1 MQTYSIR
8 WLRVNILI
16 VSVILLLII
25 YLGYIGGRITS
36 NGVFLSWPQPVNF
49 SQCKWPPTDIGDI
62 ENNRTFNIT
71 LCIQL
76 SANATYN
83 DKPKR
88 YQLSDLFSIPPTNG
102 TISFDEMPNLTRTIF
117 NTAKYPKI
125 YDTYPQDVP
134 IHTII
139 EQVKAGLP
147 VSYKPKYNHPIKIL
161 RTSGSVC
168 SGVTRHN
175 LVVVVKSGVHNFAAR
190 EEFRTF
196 MKNQTLSC
204 PFFRVGYVFSVGLPR
219 AHGGR
224 IFNRDGNIVN
234 LPGAA
239 GDALEKYDGKSNILM
254 DEINKEID
262 KYDDLILGDY
272 EDTYFNLSWKTVTNL
287 RWISAFCSK
296 NQGDFFMIID
306 DDHRMNLALVRNF
319 AKEVKTSYLRTSIH
333 GKIRGHDKAI
343 RSPSS
348 KNFVSY
354 REIPWDDALPY
365 PMGMSQLIGADI
377 VDDMAIATAYT
388 KYAYLNE
395 DVYLGLLAHKLGITI
410 RNVVSMFNHDE
421 YKNYEKKYSPMVAW
435 KRYF

>member
-1 MQTYSIR
+1 
-8 WLRVNILI
+8 
-16 VSVILLLII
+16 
-25 YLGYIGGRITS
+25 
-36 NGVFLSWPQPVNF
+36 
-49 SQCKWPPTDIGDI
+49 WPPTDIGDI
-62 ENNRTFNIT
+62 ENSRTFNVT

-76 SANATYN
+76 SADTTYN

-88 YQLSDLFSIPPTNG
+88 YQPSDLFGIPPTNE
-102 TISFDEMPNLTRTIF
+102 TISFDEMSNLPRITF

-134 IHTII
+134 IKTIV
-139 EQVKAGLP
+139 EQIKTGLP
-147 VSYKPKYNHPIKIL
+147 KPKYNYPIKTL
-161 RTSGSVC
+161 RTSSSAC
-168 SGVTRHN
+168 SNATRHN
-175 LVVVVKSGVHNFAAR
+175 LVVVVKSGVYNFAAR
-190 EEFRTF
+190 EEFRAF
-196 MKNQTLSC
+196 MKKETLLC
-204 PFFRVGYVFSVGLPR
+204 PSFRVGYAFSVGLPR

-224 IFNRDGNIVN
+224 SFNRDGNIAN
-234 LPGAA
+234 LPGVA
-239 GDALEKYDGKSNILM
+239 GDALEKYDGKSNIIM
-254 DEINKEID
+254 NKINMEVD
-262 KYDDLILGDY
+262 KYDDLIIGDY

-287 RWISAFCSK
+287 RWISAFCGK

-306 DDHRMNLALVRNF
+306 DDHRMNLSLVEKF
-319 AKEVKTSYLRTSIH
+319 AKGEKTSCLRTSIH
-333 GKIRGHDKAI
+333 GKIKSNDKAI

-395 DVYLGLLAHKLGITI
+395 DVYLGLLAHKLGITL

-421 YKNYEKKYSPMVAW
+421 YKNYKKKYSPMVAW
-435 KRYF
+435 KWYF

>member
-1 MQTYSIR
+1 MQAYLIR
-8 WLRVNILI
+8 RPRVNILI
-16 VSVILLLII
+16 ASVTLFFLI
-25 YLGYIGGRITS
+25 YLGYKGGRITS
-36 NGVFLSWPQPVNF
+36 IDLAAS
-49 SQCKWPPTDIGDI
+49 K
-62 ENNRTFNIT
+62 
-71 LCIQL
+71 
-76 SANATYN
+76 NAE
-83 DKPKR
+83 KR
-88 YQLSDLFSIPPTNG
+88 DL
-102 TISFDEMPNLTRTIF
+102 
-117 NTAKYPKI
+117 A
-125 YDTYPQDVP
+125 
-134 IHTII
+134 
-139 EQVKAGLP
+139 
-147 VSYKPKYNHPIKIL
+147 KPKYNYPIKIL
-161 RTSGSVC
+161 RTSSSVC

-190 EEFRTF
+190 EEFRAF

-204 PFFRVGYVFSVGLPR
+204 PSFRVGYVFSVGLPR

-224 IFNRDGNIVN
+224 GFNRDGNIVN

-239 GDALEKYDGKSNILM
+239 GDALEKYDGKSDILM

-287 RWISAFCSK
+287 RWISAFCNK
-296 NQGDFFMIID
+296 IQGDFFMIID
-306 DDHRMNLALVRNF
+306 DDHRMNLSLVESF

-333 GKIRGHDKAI
+333 GKIRNHDKAI

-388 KYAYLNE
+388 KYVHLNE
-395 DVYLGLLAHKLGITI
+395 DVYLGLLAYKLGITL

-435 KRYF
+435 MRAITLGSNKKQQDDCRELAELLWFMGEMDYRDRQQQSATRLHSQICAKTNNKGQIHNAMAESYALTL